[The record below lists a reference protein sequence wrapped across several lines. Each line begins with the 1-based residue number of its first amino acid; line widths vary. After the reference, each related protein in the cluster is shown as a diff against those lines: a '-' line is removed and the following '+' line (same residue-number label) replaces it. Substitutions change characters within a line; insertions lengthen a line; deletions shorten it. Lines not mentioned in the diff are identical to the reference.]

1 MTGGGE
7 RPSGIDRLRAAL
19 VRRRHGPYPA
29 LERIERDLAGLARE
43 VGTLN
48 GRLEALHGRVEAL
61 DGRLGRLEKLT
72 DAARED
78 LRRSLVALA
87 TKEVENRRRLAG
99 VREGEGFERPWSD
112 AAPLVSVTIATVGRP
127 ELTSRAL
134 PSVLAQSH
142 GELEVIVVGDGAAP
156 EIEEEVAALGDSRVR
171 YVDLGPRVP
180 WTDDA
185 TKRWLVGATRPRNAA
200 LSLVRGGWIVEFDDD
215 DAMRP
220 ECIATLLELARETR
234 AEAVYG
240 QVRAHLEDG
249 SHLEFC
255 EFPPRLS
262 RFCWAA
268 GMYHA
273 GLRFFGRELLAA
285 DLGLPGDWW
294 LAERM
299 LRAGVRFAMSDEVL
313 CDTHPSY
320 RAERAAGQ
328 GRFPWAEPGRLLW
341 AEPPP
346 D

>member
-1 MTGGGE
+1 MTGGD
-7 RPSGIDRLRAAL
+7 RPRSLDRLRAAL
-19 VRRRHGPYPA
+19 ARRRHGPYPA

-43 VGTLN
+43 VG
-48 GRLEALHGRVEAL
+48 ALQGRVEGLDGRMEAL
-61 DGRLGRLEKLT
+61 DGRLGTLERYT
-72 DAARED
+72 EATRED
-78 LRRSLVALA
+78 LRRSLMALA
-87 TKEVENRRRLAG
+87 AKEVENRRRLG
-99 VREGEGFERPWSD
+99 DVREGEGFDRPWSD

-142 GELEVIVVGDGAAP
+142 DELEVIVVGDGAAP
-156 EIEEEVAALGDSRVR
+156 EIEKEVAALGDPRVR
-171 YVDLGPRVP
+171 YIDLGPRVP

-185 TKRWLVGATRPRNAA
+185 TKRWLVGSTRPRNAGVA
-200 LSLVRGGWIVEFDDD
+200 LARGGWVVEFDDD

-220 ECIATLLELARETR
+220 QCIATLLELARETR

-240 QVRAHLEDG
+240 QVRAHFKDG
-249 SHLEFC
+249 SHVEFC
-255 EFPPRLS
+255 EFPPRIGH
-262 RFCWAA
+262 FCWAA

-299 LRAGVRFAMSDEVL
+299 LRAGVRFAMSEEVL

-328 GRFPWAEPGRLLW
+328 GRFPWAGPSGLPW
-341 AEPPP
+341 ADPPSG
-346 D
+346 